1 MCLGLLGKCIHGFHG
16 CPALHFPWNSFGLLS
31 EQKHTSELATSV
43 RLIWSLTGVLCAG
56 VQPQPGIY
64 LLYARWKPQVDMVA
78 FPTHRP
84 LRSSLPGIILLHHPV
99 LENEWAS
106 FDPGRGKLILK
117 DWLPPPP
124 ATPVQS
130 FLMVHAYRW
139 GVEGEGLM
147 RASLGKKATDS
158 LCSYPSSAFF
168 NAF

>member
-1 MCLGLLGKCIHGFHG
+1 MSFLRPWQREANPQGLT
-16 CPALHFPWNSFGLLS
+16 A
-31 EQKHTSELATSV
+31 
-43 RLIWSLTGVLCAG
+43 
-56 VQPQPGIY
+56 
-64 LLYARWKPQVDMVA
+64 
-78 FPTHRP
+78 
-84 LRSSLPGIILLHHPV
+84 
-99 LENEWAS
+99 
-106 FDPGRGKLILK
+106 
-117 DWLPPPP
+117 PPP